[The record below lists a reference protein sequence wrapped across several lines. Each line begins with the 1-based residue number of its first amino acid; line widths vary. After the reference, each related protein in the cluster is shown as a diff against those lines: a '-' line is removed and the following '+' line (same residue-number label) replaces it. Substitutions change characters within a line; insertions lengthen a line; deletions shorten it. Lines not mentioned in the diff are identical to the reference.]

1 MSFWTNSST
10 QNNQNN
16 QKSRNT
22 KQQRKVFKNDE
33 IKAFKVLV
41 VTQEWEKV
49 GIFPRDRALAMAA
62 EQWMDLVQI
71 WYNPEEKI
79 ATAKIVDFWK
89 YMYEKKKWDSEKK
102 KQQKQKWQ
110 KEMKFG
116 YNIWDNDL
124 ALKIK
129 KSKEFLGEWYTV
141 KMMVV
146 LRWRE
151 KIYKDIVRTKLE
163 FAEQELVND
172 AKSHW
177 IKDELFGF
185 SLVLLPKK

>member
-1 MSFWTNSST
+1 MSIWTAPANP
-10 QNNQNN
+10 QHN
-16 QKSRNT
+16 KSRTT
-22 KQQRKVFKNDE
+22 KQQRRVFKNDE

-41 VTQEWEKV
+41 MTQEWEKV
-49 GIFPRDRALAMAA
+49 GIFPRDRALAMAS
-62 EQWMDLVQI
+62 EQGMDLVQI

-79 ATAKIVDFWK
+79 ATAKIVDFGK

-116 YNIWDNDL
+116 YNIGDNDL
-124 ALKIK
+124 SLKIK
-129 KSKEFLGEWYTV
+129 KTKEFLAEWYTV
-141 KMMVV
+141 KLMVV

-163 FAEQELVND
+163 FAEQELAD
-172 AKSHW
+172 AAKSHW